1 MIDYYDLIPNYWLL
15 WFDSKWLIII
25 IRFQMIEYYDLIPN
39 TNINQSLTWYDGLRE
54 MDACPQPRH
63 PEERD
68 ETYLLVWQTEG
79 AWTHVPSLGIQ
90 KREMKPKIIT
100 HDYRRTIQ
108 LNTAERDTHT
118 QNVVGTCQTGSSEQR
133 LQRLAL
139 CLVSDKDY
147 KWFSQTKTMMVRK
160 LVTPA

>member
-1 MIDYYDLIPNYWLL
+1 MI
-15 WFDSKWLIII
+15 WFQIQISTDFSKSCPKLKDIIT
-25 IRFQMIEYYDLIPN
+25 RADQPLKKEEMKKQ
-39 TNINQSLTWYDGLRE
+39 INQSLTWYDGLRE

-108 LNTAERDTHT
+108 LNTAERETHT